1 MGRANCPL
9 VAPDRFTR
17 PGILPGVLV
26 VTLPVVEGDIA
37 FLQGHALAV
46 EQRQTGRTQGIIA
59 PSSHLVPCCSP
70 FWASHLL
77 RSAIRSL
84 PAPAG
89 RGENQCPSAG
99 ATPFHGALLGRG
111 TEAGLAHMAN
121 RHHGV
126 VGLADQNPGVGGVV
140 QYGRGLLHHLAEG
153 GTDIRRAAPCGSVT
167 NLAPTTCATSLMA
180 PAQPLLSSR
189 SKRATMHVKSADNLI
204 ATGKGPFS
212 QQV

>member
-1 MGRANCPL
+1 MGRANCPQ

-26 VTLPVVEGDIA
+26 VTLPVVEGDVA

-126 VGLADQNPGVGGVV
+126 VGLADQSPGVGGVV
-140 QYGRGLLHHLAEG
+140 QYGRSLLHHLAEG
-153 GTDIRRAAPCGSVT
+153 GTDIGRAA
-167 NLAPTTCATSLMA
+167 
-180 PAQPLLSSR
+180 LLW
-189 SKRATMHVKSADNLI
+189 KRYHFSANHVRNILDGARAAFTLLTVKM
-204 ATGKGPFS
+204 GKNARKERRQLDS
-212 QQV
+212 CR

>member
-1 MGRANCPL
+1 MGTANCPQ

-26 VTLPVVEGDIA
+26 VTLPVVEGDVA

-46 EQRQTGRTQGIIA
+46 EPSRVGTRHHRSFPLTGYLVVPLQGFTPLAISNSIA
-59 PSSHLVPCCSP
+59 S
-70 FWASHLL
+70 
-77 RSAIRSL
+77 RSCR
-84 PAPAG
+84 

-126 VGLADQNPGVGGVV
+126 VGLADQSLGVGGVV

-153 GTDIRRAAPCGSVT
+153 GTDIG
-167 NLAPTTCATSLMA
+167 
-180 PAQPLLSSR
+180 
-189 SKRATMHVKSADNLI
+189 RATLFVEAL
-204 ATGKGPFS
+204 PL
-212 QQV
+212 